1 MIIMSDYD
9 YLLKY
14 ILVGNSGVGKSCI
27 LFRYIEGRFSD
38 MIEPTLGVDFGTKLY
53 EFDDMIIRL

>member
-27 LFRYIEGRFSD
+27 LFWYIEGRFSD